1 MKEIIFLSFGNNS
14 NYVLSHFFNLNDEI
28 LKDKSNPLNL
38 NHYSIYNDSFR
49 PRAILFDYSP
59 NIQKYYTLN
68 ENMSQNYI
76 DSIKSQYPEEKLQVY
91 QTNLAQN
98 NFLSMMSE
106 LNLVDTEIY
115 DDNEKNEEEEE
126 DEEENKYN
134 YNYTVFSGEILNS
147 LKFITSKFI
156 KN

>member
-14 NYVLSHFFNLNDEI
+14 TYVLTHFFNLNDEI

-38 NHYSIYNDSFR
+38 NHYSIYNDSYR
-49 PRAILFDYSP
+49 PRVILFDYSP

-68 ENMSQNYI
+68 ENVSQNYI
-76 DSIKSQYPEEKLQVY
+76 DSIKSQYSEEKLQVY
-91 QTNLAQN
+91 QTDLNQN

-106 LNLVDTEIY
+106 LNLIDTNIY

-126 DEEENKYN
+126 EEDE
-134 YNYTVFSGEILNS
+134 
-147 LKFITSKFI
+147 
-156 KN
+156 

>member
-28 LKDKSNPLNL
+28 LKDKTNELNL
-38 NHYSIYNDSFR
+38 NHYSIYNDSFK

-59 NIQKYYTLN
+59 NIQKYYILN
-68 ENMSQNYI
+68 ENINQNYI
-76 DSIKSQYPEEKLQVY
+76 DSIKSNYDEKKLQVY
-91 QTNLAQN
+91 KTEYNQN

-106 LNLVDTEIY
+106 LNLVDTEIE
-115 DDNEKNEEEEE
+115 DENEKNEEEEEE

-134 YNYTVFSGEILNS
+134 YNNYIYNYRKKKKE
-147 LKFITSKFI
+147 K
-156 KN
+156 KNKK